1 MLKKEIS
8 DSLKTFFL
16 CLLLLLGVPL
26 GYGLDKI
33 LIHFG
38 WMFSEIFNF
47 MAVITISVFPIAS
60 GLTIFQSEKKDGAFE
75 YLFSLPL
82 SRFKILMYK
91 ISPRLVLLLLLI
103 LVSVPFSVFDNIWL
117 SGFNLVILFLISVV
131 MSISFS
137 SLLIGVIGMSFFFY
151 VYYQTSLIINLF
163 FIGFDPQKIESAFPP
178 GFHSRLLV
186 ASLLLIPLGSAFWVT
201 FKKLDLKPLKLQMKS
216 YYSVVL
222 PTLIVFVSFIILTF
236 KRYLSYTAMD

>member
-38 WMFSEIFNF
+38 WMLSEIFNF
-47 MAVITISVFPIAS
+47 MFVITISVFPIAA
-60 GLTIFQSEKKDGAFE
+60 GLTIFQSERKDGAFE

-82 SRFKILMYK
+82 SRFRILAHK
-91 ISPRLVLLLLLI
+91 LFPRFVLLLLLI

-117 SGFNLVILFLISVV
+117 SGFNLVVLFLISAV
-131 MSISFS
+131 MSISFN
-137 SLLIGVIGMSFFFY
+137 SLLIGVIGISFFY
-151 VYYQTSLIINLF
+151 YLYYQTSQIINLF
-163 FIGFDPQKIESAFPP
+163 FIGFDLQKIESAFPP
-178 GFHSRLLV
+178 AFHSSLLV
-186 ASLLLIPLGSAFWVT
+186 AAVLLIPIGIAFWIT
-201 FKKLDLKPLKLQMKS
+201 FEKLDLKPLKLQMRF

-236 KRYLSYTAMD
+236 KRYLSYCAMD

>member
-33 LIHFG
+33 IIHFG
-38 WMFSEIFNF
+38 WRLSEIFNF
-47 MAVITISVFPIAS
+47 MFVITLCAFPIAS
-60 GLTIFQSEKKDGAFE
+60 GLTIFQSEKKDRAFE

-82 SRFKILMYK
+82 SRFKILIHK
-91 ISPRLVLLLLLI
+91 IFPRLVLLLLLI
-103 LVSVPFSVFDNIWL
+103 LISVPFSVFDNIWFN
-117 SGFNLVILFLISVV
+117 GFNLVVLFLISVV

-137 SLLIGVIGMSFFFY
+137 SLLIGVIGIHFFFY
-151 VYYQTSLIINLF
+151 IYYQTSQIINLF
-163 FIGFDPQKIESAFPP
+163 FIGFDPQKIDSAFPP
-178 GFHSRLLV
+178 GFPSSLLV
-186 ASLLLIPLGSAFWVT
+186 AALQLIPLGSAFWVT

-216 YYSVVL
+216 YYSIVL

-236 KRYLSYTAMD
+236 KKYLSYFAMD

>member
-38 WMFSEIFNF
+38 WMLSEFFNF
-47 MAVITISVFPIAS
+47 MFVITLCTFSVTS
-60 GLTIFQSEKKDGAFE
+60 GLTIFQSEKKDRAFE

-82 SRFKILMYK
+82 SRFRILMHK
-91 ISPRLVLLLLLI
+91 IFPRFVLLLLLI
-103 LVSVPFSVFDNIWL
+103 LISVPFSVFDNIWF
-117 SGFNLVILFLISVV
+117 SGFNLVVLFLISVV

-137 SLLIGVIGMSFFFY
+137 SLLIGVIGISFFFW
-151 VYYQTSLIINLF
+151 VYYLTSQIINLF
-163 FIGFDPQKIESAFPP
+163 FIGFDPQKIDSAFPP
-178 GFHSRLLV
+178 GFHSSLLV
-186 ASLLLIPLGSAFWVT
+186 AALLLIPLGSAFWVT

-216 YYSVVL
+216 YYSIVL

-236 KRYLSYTAMD
+236 KRYLSYLAMD